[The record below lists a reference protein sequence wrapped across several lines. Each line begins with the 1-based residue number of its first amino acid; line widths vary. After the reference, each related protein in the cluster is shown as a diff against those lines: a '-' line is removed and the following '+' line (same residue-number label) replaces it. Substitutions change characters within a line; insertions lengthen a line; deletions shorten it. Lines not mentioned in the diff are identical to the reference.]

1 MKAEHVMS
9 ASDTEGWAT
18 LAVHERE
25 DAERRRAA
33 LIERYR
39 VDTLFARVF
48 GSAEGAE
55 LLRIL
60 RQQTIEQ
67 PSWVP
72 GQDSSH
78 GFAREGQNSLVR
90 EIERR
95 IARAH
100 LGPPAE
106 INEENVT

>member
-1 MKAEHVMS
+1 MNA
-9 ASDTEGWAT
+9 ADTEGWAA
-18 LAVHERE
+18 LSAHERE

-33 LIERYR
+33 LIERHR

-48 GSAEGAE
+48 SSAEGAE
-55 LLRIL
+55 LLRVL
-60 RQQTIEQ
+60 REQTIEQ
-67 PSWVP
+67 PAWIP

-95 IARAH
+95 IARAR
-100 LGPPAE
+100 LGPPRE
-106 INEENVT
+106 ITEENST

>member
-1 MKAEHVMS
+1 MRTMNTAET
-9 ASDTEGWAT
+9 DGWAA
-18 LAVHERE
+18 LDPHDPDDV
-25 DAERRRAA
+25 ERRRAA

-48 GSAEGAE
+48 GTTEGAE
-55 LLRIL
+55 LLHLL
-60 RQQTIEQ
+60 RGQTIEQ
-67 PSWVP
+67 PAWVP

-95 IARAH
+95 IARAR
-100 LGPPAE
+100 LGPPPE
-106 INEENVT
+106 INKENAI